1 MKKKKL
7 SKKKVG
13 FIAIL
18 IVVISVISGVT
29 FMKRNNDTEEF
40 TSIPREYTVEKGDIV
55 AAFTGGGQI
64 KLGGKDYNFSKPVTL
79 ENVFVTVGQSVKAGD
94 ALASISEESIQKRL
108 EELNDELKKAKLS
121 LDQANNSKELSVL
134 NNNKAWNQTTQN
146 SKEQYETEKSGIESE
161 IKKLDEQLASI
172 QTQTHNVQNQ
182 INAVKQE
189 EENSTSNEE
198 VTPQDANEGE
208 GVTPQN
214 EERDNDTSM
223 SGEETKSSEEVAA
236 MNGTAEVNQ
245 APAVTPR
252 IGFQEQ
258 LDELN
263 LQLED
268 LKQQETAV
276 RAQISDALNRLNEL
290 KGRREKEIQQESSEA
305 ASNQEINNKSL
316 QEFDNS
322 ITLAQMEVDRIQKQI
337 NEVNQLKETKTLVAE
352 SDGIVTAVGYA
363 ANSETTVETP
373 VVTIGSLE
381 QVTAEL
387 TVSQSDLNKL
397 EEGQNVSLEATAFPG
412 ETISAKVKS
421 INYSPIQEGSNIVY
435 KVIVEVESTHQLIE
449 GMTVSAKFIIKE
461 VKDVLTLSN
470 KAIEYKDGKQIVKVK
485 REDGSTE
492 EVEVITGFSDGRV
505 SEIKSGLNEGDIV
518 VVGG

>member
-1 MKKKKL
+1 M
-7 SKKKVG
+7 G
-13 FIAIL
+13 IIA
-18 IVVISVISGVT
+18 SVIVATGIIGSAT
-29 FMKRNNDTEEF
+29 LLNRNNETEEF
-40 TSIPREYTVEKGDIV
+40 ESIPREYTVLKGDIV
-55 AAFTGGGQI
+55 AGFTGGGQI

-79 ENVFVTVGQSVKAGD
+79 ENVFVTEGQSVKAGD
-94 ALASISEESIQKRL
+94 VLASISEESIQKRL
-108 EELNDELKKAKLS
+108 EELNDELKKAKMS
-121 LDQANNSKELSVL
+121 LEQANNSKELSVL
-134 NNNKAWNQTTQN
+134 NNNKTWNQTTQS
-146 SKEQYETEKSGIESE
+146 SKEQYETEKSSIESE
-161 IKKLDEQLASI
+161 IKKLDEQLAGI

-189 EENSTSNEE
+189 EENAPSNEG
-198 VTPQDANEGE
+198 VTPQDANEDE
-208 GVTPQN
+208 EVVAQN
-214 EERDNDTSM
+214 EESDNTALIG
-223 SGEETKSSEEVAA
+223 GEETKSSEGVATI
-236 MNGTAEVNQ
+236 NETEEVNQ
-245 APAVTPR
+245 TPAATPR
-252 IGFQEQ
+252 SSSQEQ
-258 LDELN
+258 LDALN

-290 KGRREKEIQQESSEA
+290 KGRREKELEKESSEA

-337 NEVNQLKETKTLVAE
+337 DEVNQLKETKTLVAE

-363 ANSETTVETP
+363 ANSETTIDKP
-373 VVTIGSLE
+373 VVTIGALD
-381 QVTAEL
+381 QVLAEL
-387 TVSQSDLNKL
+387 TVSQSDVNKL
-397 EEGQNVSLEATAFPG
+397 EEGQTVSLEATAFPG

-435 KVIVEVESTHQLIE
+435 KVIVEVESTQQLIE

-485 REDGSTE
+485 REDGTTE